1 MPLPARIALLG
12 LGIMG
17 EALGERLLE
26 TGFALNVWNRTAQ
39 KAQALGARGAK
50 IAVRPGGAAHDA
62 DVVALCL
69 TDKQAVEAVLF
80 GDGGV
85 AAKLSRHTLILDF
98 STLGIAATKDFAA
111 RIAQISS
118 CEWVDAPVS
127 GGPSA
132 ARTGTLAIFCG
143 GTQNAIARATPVLD
157 AVSRVHTH
165 MGAVGA
171 GQATKLCNQ
180 LIVST
185 SMIAIGEAIAVAKAL
200 GLDAARLPKA
210 LAGGYADCLPLQIF
224 GPRMASRD
232 LAPRISQV
240 ATMRKDVKEIAAAVA
255 DLPLDLRLTLAIEG
269 LYDLAVERGL
279 AEDDL
284 GVLERLADRQS

>member
-39 KAQALGARGAK
+39 KAQALGARCK

-118 CEWVDAPVS
+118 CEWWMRRS
-127 GGPSA
+127 
-132 ARTGTLAIFCG
+132 LAGRLQHGLEHWHFCG

-171 GQATKLCNQ
+171 GQADESCCNQ

-185 SMIAIGEAIAVAKAL
+185 SMIAIGEAIAVARRWGWMRAP
-200 GLDAARLPKA
+200 AKA
-210 LAGGYADCLPLQIF
+210 LAGGYADCLPCKYS